1 VLPACR
7 RESVR
12 DAPQRILR
20 GFGPRCGEVVLEF
33 IRVHISVYERDKRF
47 LTEHNARVR
56 TKQFERLYAE
66 HAGRIYSL
74 LAYRTGDRVL
84 AEDLL
89 ADVFE
94 RVLTARRGFDPRRG
108 TETSWLYAIALNRLR
123 DHQRRVGYEQRA
135 FAQVGEDD
143 RVVEPAH
150 DAFAD
155 RDELARALARLGD
168 EERDVVSLRFGADL
182 TAPQIARVI
191 DEPLT
196 TVEGRLY
203 RALRKLRTELESP
216 VALR

>member
-1 VLPACR
+1 M
-7 RESVR
+7 
-12 DAPQRILR
+12 
-20 GFGPRCGEVVLEF
+20 
-33 IRVHISVYERDKRF
+33 
-47 LTEHNARVR
+47 R

-108 TETSWLYAIALNRLR
+108 TEAAWLYTIALNRLR
-123 DHQRRVGYEQRA
+123 DHQRRAGVEQRA
-135 FAQVGEDD
+135 LAQVGEDD
-143 RVVEPAH
+143 QVVEPAQ
-150 DAFAD
+150 DAFGD

-168 EERDVVSLRFGADL
+168 DERDVVSLRFGADL

-191 DEPLT
+191 GEPLT

-203 RALRKLRTELESP
+203 RALRKLRAELESP
-216 VALR
+216 VTPR